1 MGKGLDA
8 SRAWLLS
15 DGGLWELGT
24 MQPEPNI
31 LGILNR
37 LISMTTTTPYPNAP
51 ELSPDDYVII
61 GLATCFIKEDG
72 EVHQVQVVEPIP
84 SGALEAILKG
94 VPTSYSTAWAV
105 TLGSILNNG
114 EAKIPPELT
123 TDAHFCENFI
133 DRAIAATRT
142 YKNRPQ
148 ATIHIPLGTTFKD
161 FNFSL
166 ERKRVLNSERII
178 RTEDNVKQHAYT
190 HQVL

>member
-1 MGKGLDA
+1 
-8 SRAWLLS
+8 
-15 DGGLWELGT
+15 
-24 MQPEPNI
+24 
-31 LGILNR
+31 
-37 LISMTTTTPYPNAP
+37 MTTATAYPNAP
-51 ELSPDDYVII
+51 DISTDDYVVI

-84 SGALEAILKG
+84 SAALEAILKG
-94 VPTSYSTAWAV
+94 VPTSYSIAYAV
-105 TLGSILNNG
+105 TLGSILSNG
-114 EAKIPPELT
+114 EAKIPAELG
-123 TDAHFCENFI
+123 TDAHFCENFN

-148 ATIHIPLGTTFKD
+148 AKLHIPLGANFKE
-161 FNFSL
+161 FNYSL